1 MAHLNASAST
11 VMCSDIITKAMFCF
25 LLSVTF
31 SPSAHQP
38 SNYAFSNP
46 QVIVFPRCALTLEA
60 LRRWRWWGGRIKV
73 EENGLIF
80 RSDRGDVAEGFF
92 QA

>member
-11 VMCSDIITKAMFCF
+11 VMCSDVITKAMFCF

-31 SPSAHQP
+31 PPSTHLP
-38 SNYAFSNP
+38 SNYAFSIP
-46 QVIVFPRCALTLEA
+46 RVIVFSRCALTLEA
-60 LRRWRWWGGRIKV
+60 LRRWRWGGIKV

-80 RSDRGDVAEGFF
+80 RSDRRDVAEGFF